1 MNSRRQALLFG
12 VSGQVAGLLTR
23 LQVCNETGGT
33 SGGGTSH
40 AVNFDKSTAME
51 REQRAI
57 DAMRARRQ
65 AELDQMVRF
74 RHLLCILLVIVTK
87 LRTLQQMFACCS
99 GVRCVNAC
107 NCGCRL
113 RTR

>member
-12 VSGQVAGLLTR
+12 VSGQVVGLLTR

-74 RHLLCILLVIVTK
+74 RHLLCIFVGDCDKISNSAANVCLLLWCA
-87 LRTLQQMFACCS
+87 LRER
-99 GVRCVNAC
+99 V
-107 NCGCRL
+107 
-113 RTR
+113 